1 MMKIQITNIKENADV
16 SADAEVWLDDE
27 AREFLIR
34 KAIIDTLTEAVEHGK
49 NFNTPKD
56 EE

>member
-1 MMKIQITNIKENADV
+1 MKIQITNIKENADG

-34 KAIIDTLTEAVEHGK
+34 KAIIDTLTEAVEQGK
-49 NFNTPKD
+49 NFYTPKD
-56 EE
+56 EQ